1 VADRYCRSYGHEL
14 RETDR
19 FCPNCASPVREVA
32 HVPTPEADAP
42 VPPPPQP
49 DEDADSP
56 EFRLSPLSKIV
67 AGLLL
72 IFVILIGIVALAED
86 GGGDPANSP
95 PERAE
100 QDVGVEEALQILD
113 GCQF

>member
-1 VADRYCRSYGHEL
+1 
-14 RETDR
+14 
-19 FCPNCASPVREVA
+19 
-32 HVPTPEADAP
+32 
-42 VPPPPQP
+42 
-49 DEDADSP
+49 
-56 EFRLSPLSKIV
+56 LSKIV